1 MGGKMKIK
9 NSKGFTLIELLIVV
23 AIIAIL
29 AAIAIPQ
36 FAAYR
41 QRATRASMVADARN
55 TATNLEAYFGDC
67 NIYPTVASF
76 TGPASAPVTE
86 NLVVVTRLQ
95 QMSLISQR
103 AKEMPSMWLAA
114 PTHGKL
120 TSSIQG
126 LTIQPRPGAR
136 SHRKVVLA
144 RPPLDVYGPLWQPV
158 KVPQEV
164 LIHDILRPGKTGLF

>member
-1 MGGKMKIK
+1 MKIK

-41 QRATRASMVADARN
+41 QRATRASMVADSRN

-76 TGPASAPVTE
+76 TGPASSPVTE
-86 NLVVVTRLQ
+86 NLG
-95 QMSLISQR
+95 SCN
-103 AKEMPSMWLAA
+103 PAA
-114 PTHGKL
+114 TN
-120 TSSIQG
+120 
-126 LTIQPRPGAR
+126 
-136 SHRKVVLA
+136 VLNFTA
-144 RPPLDVYGPLWQPV
+144 SKGNALDVVGGANTWQVNVVNTGADDSATTWSPLAQ
-158 KVPQEV
+158 KGGAGEAT
-164 LIHDILRPGKTGLF
+164 PGCVWATMAAC